1 MMRLLAQYEAAVR
14 NAERT
19 GLRFQYK
26 LGSTPPTMAEVSQ
39 FGNEVDTIREKF
51 RAIVAPL
58 GGRNVSSK

>member
-14 NAERT
+14 AAERA

-26 LGSTPPTMAEVSQ
+26 LGSQPPTMEYVSER
-39 FGNEVDTIREKF
+39 GREVDVIREKF

-58 GGRNVSSK
+58 GGRK